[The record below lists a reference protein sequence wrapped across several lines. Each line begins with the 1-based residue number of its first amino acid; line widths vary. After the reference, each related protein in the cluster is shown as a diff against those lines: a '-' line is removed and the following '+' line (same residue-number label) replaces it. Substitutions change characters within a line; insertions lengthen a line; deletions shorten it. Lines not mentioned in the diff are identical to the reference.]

1 VNCRQ
6 SLAWARKTLEDSHIE
21 NSSLEGE
28 ILVRFVLGIDRA
40 SLFSNLDQELTKEQS
55 ELLTNL
61 LNRRQSGEPSAY
73 ITGHREFYGLD
84 FKVDKR
90 VLIPRPETELL
101 VEKTIDYCLENNY
114 STIADIG
121 TGSGCVAISLGKNLP
136 EVTIYAVDYSLPAL
150 EMAEKNITAH
160 GLEKRII
167 RLWGNLLE
175 PLHEPVDI
183 ITANLPY
190 VKRQE
195 VNSQHEPEISLDGG
209 IDGLDKIKELIVQV
223 PGKLKK
229 NGMLILE
236 AGQGQAEEV
245 KTILHK
251 AFPKSMVES
260 SKDLADIERVVS
272 LRLTA

>member
-6 SLAWARKTLEDSHIE
+6 ALIRARKALEDSHIE

-40 SLFSNLDQELTKEQS
+40 SLFSNLDQELKQEQS
-55 ELLTNL
+55 EQLTNL
-61 LNRRQSGEPSAY
+61 LERRRSGEPSAY

-101 VEKTIDYCLENNY
+101 VEKTIDYSRKNNC

-121 TGSGCVAISLGKNLP
+121 TGSGCIAISLAINLR
-136 EVTIYAVDYSLPAL
+136 EVTLYAVDYSLPAL
-150 EMAEKNITAH
+150 EAAEENIFDH
-160 GLEKRII
+160 NVEKRIK
-167 RLWGNLLE
+167 RVRGNLLE
-175 PLHEPVDI
+175 PLPEPVDI
-183 ITANLPY
+183 IVANLPY

-195 VNSQHEPEISLDGG
+195 IKSQYEPKISLDGG
-209 IDGLDKIKELIVQV
+209 IDGLDKIKELITQV
-223 PGKLKK
+223 PGKLKS
-229 NGMLILE
+229 NGMLIME
-236 AGQGQAEEV
+236 IGQGQAEEV

-251 AFPKSMVES
+251 AFLEFIVES
-260 SKDLADIERVVS
+260 SKDLAGIERVVS
-272 LRLTA
+272 LCLTA